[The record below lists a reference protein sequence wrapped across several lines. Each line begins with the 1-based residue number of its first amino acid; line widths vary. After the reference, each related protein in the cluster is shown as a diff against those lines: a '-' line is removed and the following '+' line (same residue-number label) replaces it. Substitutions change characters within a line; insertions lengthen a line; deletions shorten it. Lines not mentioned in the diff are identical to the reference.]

1 MQLMATNYVIN
12 LFADNNEVT
21 PDVKFIGPCMTHL
34 SAYGLIPS
42 FGNEI
47 NGLTGERKNFL
58 RMVSANEELQ
68 INFQSQTTTIVM
80 VVKSHLEE
88 FPPVLTGILQNL
100 NVIFPSKKCNRLS
113 VITSTLFNGTV
124 QEYDKVW
131 KEVYVSSPEDSAP
144 FEWDA
149 RQAFKINLEGVEDN
163 MNLVSTVRRG
173 SLNIPNGNVQDSV
186 VIDTDLNTEF
196 ENSTRR
202 FTYIDA
208 IPNLERMLLNNTFV
222 TKQTMEKLGV

>member
-1 MQLMATNYVIN
+1 MQLMVINYVIN
-12 LFADNNEVT
+12 LFVDNNEVT

-42 FGNEI
+42 FGNEF
-47 NGLTGERKNFL
+47 NGLTGEKKNFL
-58 RMVSANEELQ
+58 RMVSANEEIQ

-88 FPPVLTGILQNL
+88 FPPVLSGILQNL
-100 NVIFPSKKCNRLS
+100 NTIFPGKKSNRLS
-113 VITSTLFNGTV
+113 IIASTLLNGV
-124 QEYDKVW
+124 AQEYDQIW
-131 KEVYVSSPEDSAP
+131 RGIYTNSPGDIVP

-149 RQAFKINLEGVEDN
+149 RQAFKINLDGVEND

-173 SLNIPNGNVQDSV
+173 SLNTQSGIVQDAV

-208 IPNLERMLLNNTFV
+208 IPNLERMLLKNTEM
-222 TKQTMEKLGV
+222 TKLTMGRLGV